1 MENNSYK
8 DLYNVPLLAEYG
20 IKDVNIITKAWQE
33 SHRFY
38 HTEKHLADL
47 LLHIDELSIDDRAS
61 QEERNILQIVA
72 YFHDIVYDPK
82 AADNEDK
89 SATFFRKYAP
99 NHPNTELIAQII
111 LDTKY
116 HTPSNKL
123 SEVFCDLDMKIV
135 KNSTV
140 AELLEWEKNIFR
152 EYQFYDYSM
161 YKMGRIALLENFKDK
176 YPENSQN
183 LQFLIDYLKVFRPKI
198 GIYPGS
204 FNPFH
209 NGHLNILQ
217 KAARIFDKVILAKG
231 VNPEKENQPANTAE
245 TIDNQILRYTQ
256 IDTFKG
262 LLVMY
267 MQEKEA
273 DADVTLIRGLRNGD
287 DLDYEMNQLRF
298 MRDMKPDLKTIFIN
312 CDIEFEH
319 ISSSA
324 IRNLEKIGKGFG
336 LMYVPR

>member
-20 IKDVNIITKAWQE
+20 IKDTSIVAKCWQE
-33 SHRFY
+33 THRFY
-38 HTEKHLADL
+38 HTEKHLQTL
-47 LLHIDELSIDDRAS
+47 LSDIESLEKQETLSENEA
-61 QEERNILQIVA
+61 NILKIVA

-82 AADNEDK
+82 SSDNEEK
-89 SATFFRKYAP
+89 SAVFFRKYAP

-116 HTPSNKL
+116 HISNDKL
-123 SEVFCDLDMKIV
+123 SQIFCDLDMKIV
-135 KNSTV
+135 KNSSIS
-140 AELLEWEKNIFR
+140 ELLEWEKAIFK
-152 EYQFYDYSM
+152 EYQFYDYAM
-161 YKMGRIALLENFKDK
+161 YKMGRIALLENFRDK
-176 YPENSQN
+176 YAENAQN
-183 LQFLIDYLKVFRPKI
+183 LQFLIAYVKDFRPKI

-231 VNPEKENQPANTAE
+231 VNPEKENQPPNDTV
-245 TIDNQILRYTQ
+245 IDNEVLKYTQ

-267 MQEKEA
+267 IQEKETH
-273 DADVTLIRGLRNGD
+273 ADVTLIRGLRNGD